1 MINEKG
7 FYTDQIAMEPLL
19 PEDPSGTLEALAIEL
34 VEKAAKLSGTLNP
47 ITAAAIADFLRPM
60 NSYYSNLI
68 EGHDTHPLDIDRA
81 LKNDYSEDKTKRN
94 LQKEAHAHI
103 NVHKKISEEFKDEKN
118 EIIPSSVKYLK
129 NLHKSFYDYLPED
142 FRMVKT
148 KEGKDKEVVPGEYRD
163 IEVEVGRQ
171 IAPHFKKVDAFM
183 ERFENTYNPKNGENR
198 LKTKR
203 IISIAASHHRLAW
216 VHPFL
221 DGNGRVVR
229 LFSDAC
235 FMHEKAHALGLWSIS
250 RGLARSNK
258 EYKER
263 LANADSKR
271 HGDYDGRGNL
281 SNKMLIEFCEYFLKV
296 AIDQVEFMLSVIDT
310 NNMLKRIEGFSDLM
324 VVKDKMKPEAK
335 YILKELFSKGKTS
348 KTEAMRLTNTTDK
361 TIKLIADSLV
371 EMDLLEMK
379 KESIAMIY
387 YVKYPLTFSPMIFP
401 GLYPMDKE
409 IDMMN
414 KLSK

>member
-1 MINEKG
+1 MRNEEG
-7 FYTDQIAMEPLL
+7 LYIDPIAMEPLL
-19 PEDPSGTLEALAIEL
+19 PEDPSGKLEALAIEL

-47 ITAAAIADFLRPM
+47 ITTAAISDFLRPM

-81 LKNDYSEDKTKRN
+81 LKNDYSEDKAKRD

-103 NVHKKISEEFKDEKN
+103 NVHKKISEEFKDDHV
-118 EIIPSSVKYLK
+118 EIIPSAAKYLK

-142 FRMVKT
+142 FRTVKT
-148 KEGKDKEVVPGEYRD
+148 KEGKDKKVIPGEYRD
-163 IEVEVGRQ
+163 IEVEVGRHV
-171 IAPHFKKVDAFM
+171 APHFKKMDAFM
-183 ERFENTYNPKNGENR
+183 ERFENIYDPKDVGNR

-203 IISIAASHHRLAW
+203 IISIAASHHRLTW

-235 FMHEKAHALGLWSIS
+235 FMYEKAHAFGLWSIS

-296 AIDQVEFMLSVIDT
+296 AIDQIDFMTSVMDT
-310 NNMLKRIEGFSDLM
+310 NNMLKRLEGFADLM
-324 VVKDKMKPEAK
+324 VVKGRMKREAK
-335 YILKELFSKGKTS
+335 YILVELFVKGKIS
-348 KTEAMRLTNTTDK
+348 KTEAMRLTHTTDK
-361 TIKLIADSLV
+361 TIKLIAESLV
-371 EMDLLEMK
+371 KMELIEMK

-401 GLYPMDKE
+401 GLYPSDKE

-414 KLSK
+414 ML